1 VKVEIQVYVM
11 GKFDKVLQRVM
22 SGEADANI
30 PFSDLCYL
38 LEQLGFKERGGKGSH
53 LNFRRHGVRKILTLQ
68 PQGSKAKQYQVR
80 QVREIIIEYKLGGK
94 G

>member
-1 VKVEIQVYVM
+1 M
-11 GKFDKVLQRVM
+11 GKFDKVLQRVL

-38 LEQLGFKERGGKGSH
+38 LERLGFKEGGGKGSH
-53 LNFRRHGVRKILTLQ
+53 RNFRRPGVRQILTLQ
-68 PQGSKAKQYQVR
+68 PHGSKAKQYQVR
-80 QVREIIIEYKLGGK
+80 LVREIIIEYKLGGE